1 MEVYLLLGMAQ
12 PGRLARLLAAPDA
25 LGRGSATCLSPWPQQ
40 KTRIPPARGA
50 ARRGPWKLEI
60 RNWKLETGHGLEFR
74 VSSFKFRFFLTLTP
88 RSGKVDGRKKIYE
101 RSHQVIENK
110 GSQNKL
116 TEKKR
121 TFWFKYRTFWF
132 NVVTFWRG
140 HAALFGHFGMTG

>member
-1 MEVYLLLGMAQ
+1 M
-12 PGRLARLLAAPDA
+12 
-25 LGRGSATCLSPWPQQ
+25 GSAKNSPAAGPLGG
-40 KTRIPPARGA
+40 PPATEY
-50 ARRGPWKLEI
+50 KLPI
-60 RNWKLETGHGLEFR
+60 FDCRLPIGTSR
-74 VSSFKFRFFLTLTP
+74 TSSFEFPVSNFEFP
-88 RSGKVDGRKKIYE
+88 RSGKMDGRKKIYE

-140 HAALFGHFGMTG
+140 HAAFFGHFGKTC